1 MLTKIK
7 ELKNS
12 EAELWVELD
21 EEDIKHYLKKTGE
34 KLSEVVQVDGF
45 RSGKIPFDVLRKN
58 IGDQK
63 ILEEALEFAVTDSL
77 ANALRKEKLEVISS
91 SDLKVTENTPTQVK
105 YSIKLL
111 LFPEVKLGEYKGLE
125 VSKKEVSVEEKEIE
139 ETMTKILESRMV
151 FKEFEGP
158 AQNGHHLEVDFEV
171 SDAGKLIDGG
181 KSENHPLILGKGGFI
196 PGFEDNL
203 IGLKKGETKNFSLK
217 SPDDYYQKTIAGKVL
232 DFKVTV
238 KSIKTGTIPDLNIE
252 FFKTLG
258 NFQSSED
265 LKNSIRSAL
274 KTEKEQKEKDR
285 LRLEILDR
293 VDKKSEM
300 SIPPKL
306 IEEQLEAMVAN
317 FDDNLHQQGMEL
329 SLYLAQVKK
338 TRDDL
343 KKNWYKQ
350 AESQIRRGL
359 IMREIGKRESV
370 KISEQEAQEA
380 TDSLVARYLTSAPDK
395 QGPDIEKI
403 KQRAGDA
410 LLHEKI
416 FEFLEKVNLKN

>member
-21 EEDIKHYLKKTGE
+21 EEDLKHYLKKTGE

>member
-21 EEDIKHYLKKTGE
+21 EEDLKHYLKKTGE
-34 KLSEVVQVDGF
+34 KLSEVVQV
-45 RSGKIPFDVLRKN
+45 DVLRKN

-359 IMREIGKRESV
+359 IMLEIGKRESV

>member
-21 EEDIKHYLKKTGE
+21 EEDLKHYLKKTGE

-416 FEFLEKVNLKN
+416 

>member
-1 MLTKIK
+1 M
-7 ELKNS
+7 
-12 EAELWVELD
+12 
-21 EEDIKHYLKKTGE
+21 
-34 KLSEVVQVDGF
+34 
-45 RSGKIPFDVLRKN
+45 
-58 IGDQK
+58 
-63 ILEEALEFAVTDSL
+63 
-77 ANALRKEKLEVISS
+77 
-91 SDLKVTENTPTQVK
+91 
-105 YSIKLL
+105 
-111 LFPEVKLGEYKGLE
+111 
-125 VSKKEVSVEEKEIE
+125 
-139 ETMTKILESRMV
+139 
-151 FKEFEGP
+151 
-158 AQNGHHLEVDFEV
+158 
-171 SDAGKLIDGG
+171 
-181 KSENHPLILGKGGFI
+181 
-196 PGFEDNL
+196 
-203 IGLKKGETKNFSLK
+203 
-217 SPDDYYQKTIAGKVL
+217 L